1 MPSRDDWNNP
11 ETDALAEA
19 LLSLESADEVKAFLR
34 DLCTFN
40 EIAELAQRWQIA
52 RLLEAGHS
60 YREIAEEAGTST
72 ATVTRV
78 NQWLQH
84 GMDGY
89 RTALNRLG
97 APRT

>member
-1 MPSRDDWNNP
+1 MPGRDDWNNP
-11 ETDALAEA
+11 ETEALAEA
-19 LLSLESADEVKAFLR
+19 FLSLRTADEVKAFLR

-52 RLLEAGHS
+52 RLLAEGLS
-60 YREIAEEAGTST
+60 YREIAARAGAST

-78 NQWLQH
+78 NQWFQH

-89 RTALNRLG
+89 RTALE
-97 APRT
+97 RTRTTS

>member
-1 MPSRDDWNNP
+1 MPGRDDWNNP

-19 LLSLESADEVKAFLR
+19 FCSLATTDEVKAFLR

-40 EIAELAQRWQIA
+40 EIAELAQRWHIA
-52 RLLEAGHS
+52 RLLTEGLS
-60 YREIAEEAGTST
+60 YREIAEQAGAST

-78 NQWLQH
+78 NQWVQH

-89 RTALNRLG
+89 KTALERPG
-97 APRT
+97 AR

>member
-1 MPSRDDWNNP
+1 MPGRDDWNNP

-19 LLSLESADEVKAFLR
+19 FRSLTTTDEVKAFLR

-52 RLLEAGHS
+52 RLLTEGHS
-60 YREIAEEAGTST
+60 YREIAEQAGAST

-78 NQWLQH
+78 NQWVQH

-89 RTALNRLG
+89 RTALDRTG
-97 APRT
+97 AR